1 MFKTFRSAVIAG
13 FTIGL
18 AGFGYL
24 SMNGVLN
31 GVVGAF
37 VFAFGLLTIVAYKLK
52 LFTGTAGFINMKKEE
67 FGTLMLILVGN
78 VIGCGVVA
86 LMTRLAPS
94 AANSTAETVNAAAE
108 TVLNGRITNGA
119 LKSGVL
125 AIGCG
130 FIMTTAVTFARKG
143 NVLPLIFGV
152 PLFIFCGFPHCLVD
166 AFYILTSPVSFVGAN
181 IGAVLATY
189 GCVVLGNFIGCNLY
203 RAVLPDAE

>member
-1 MFKTFRSAVIAG
+1 MFKIFRSAVIAG

-24 SMNGVLN
+24 SMISVLS
-31 GVVGAF
+31 GVVGAV
-37 VFAFGLLTIVAYKLK
+37 VFAFGLLTIVAYQLK
-52 LFTGTAGFINMKKEE
+52 LFTGTAGFISMKKED
-67 FGTLMLILVGN
+67 FGNLLLILVGN
-78 VIGCGVVA
+78 VIGCGIVA
-86 LMTRLAPS
+86 LMTRLSP
-94 AANSTAETVNAAAE
+94 NDINCVAERILT
-108 TVLNGRITNGA
+108 GRVANGA

-152 PLFIFCGFPHCLVD
+152 PLFIFCSFPHCLVD
-166 AFYILTSPVSFVGAN
+166 AFYILTTPASFVAAN
-181 IGAVLATY
+181 SGEVFATY

>member
-1 MFKTFRSAVIAG
+1 MFKTFRSAALAG

-24 SMNGVLN
+24 SMIEVLN
-31 GVVGAF
+31 GVVGAV

-52 LFTGTAGFINMKKEE
+52 LFTGTAGFIRKDEV
-67 FGTLMLILVGN
+67 GTLLLILVGN
-78 VIGCGVVA
+78 VVGCAVVA
-86 LMTRLAPS
+86 LLTRLSPNDINCVAEKILTGRV
-94 AANSTAETVNAAAE
+94 ANGS
-108 TVLNGRITNGA
+108 
-119 LKSGVL
+119 LKSGAL

-130 FIMTTAVTFARKG
+130 FIMTTSVTFARKG

-166 AFYILTSPVSFVGAN
+166 AFYILTSPVSFVAGNA
-181 IGAVLATY
+181 GAVFATY

>member
-1 MFKTFRSAVIAG
+1 MFKTLRSAVIAG

-24 SMNGVLN
+24 SMIGVLN
-31 GVVGAF
+31 GVVGAV

-52 LFTGTAGFINMKKEE
+52 LFTGTAGFISANKED
-67 FGTLMLILVGN
+67 FCNLLLILVGN

-86 LMTRLAPS
+86 LMTRLSPNDINCVAEKILS
-94 AANSTAETVNAAAE
+94 GRVANG
-108 TVLNGRITNGA
+108 VLR
-119 LKSGVL
+119 SGVL

-143 NVLPLIFGV
+143 NMLPLIFGV

-181 IGAVLATY
+181 ASAVFATY

-203 RAVLPDAE
+203 RTILPDAE

>member
-1 MFKTFRSAVIAG
+1 MFKLFRSAVVAG

-24 SMNGVLN
+24 SMIGVLN
-31 GVVGAF
+31 GVVGAI

-52 LFTGTAGFINMKKEE
+52 LFTGTAGFISMKKEE
-67 FGTLMLILVGN
+67 FGTLFLILIGN
-78 VIGCGVVA
+78 VIGCGLVA
-86 LMTRLAPS
+86 LMTRLSP
-94 AANSTAETVNAAAE
+94 NDINCVAERILT
-108 TVLNGRITNGA
+108 GRITNGP

-166 AFYILTSPVSFVGAN
+166 AFYILTTPFETVCAN
-181 IGAVLATY
+181 IGLVSATY

-203 RAVLPDAE
+203 RTVLPDAE

>member
-1 MFKTFRSAVIAG
+1 MFKIFRSAVVAG

-24 SMNGVLN
+24 SMINVLN
-31 GVVGAF
+31 GVVGAV

-52 LFTGTAGFINMKKEE
+52 LFTGTAGFIRKDEV
-67 FGTLMLILVGN
+67 GQLRLILVGN
-78 VIGCGVVA
+78 VVGCAFVG
-86 LMTRLAPS
+86 LMTRLSP
-94 AANSTAETVNAAAE
+94 NDINCVAEGILT
-108 TVLNGRITNGA
+108 GRFTNGM

-125 AIGCG
+125 AVGCG

-166 AFYILTSPVSFVGAN
+166 AFYILTSPVKF
-181 IGAVLATY
+181 LAEHPAEVFGTY
-189 GCVVLGNFIGCNLY
+189 GCVVVGNFIGCNLY
-203 RAVLPDAE
+203 RTILPDDE

>member
-24 SMNGVLN
+24 SMIGVLN
-31 GVVGAF
+31 GVVGAI

-52 LFTGTAGFINMKKEE
+52 LFTGTAGFISMNKKDL
-67 FGTLMLILVGN
+67 GDLLLILVGN
-78 VIGCGVVA
+78 VIGCGIVA
-86 LMTRLAPS
+86 LMTRLSP
-94 AANSTAETVNAAAE
+94 NDINCVAERILT
-108 TVLNGRITNGA
+108 GRIVNGP
-119 LKSGVL
+119 LKSGIL

-143 NVLPLIFGV
+143 NMLPLIFGV

-166 AFYILTSPVSFVGAN
+166 AFYILTSPVNFVGGNA
-181 IGAVLATY
+181 GLVFATY
-189 GCVVLGNFIGCNLY
+189 GCVVIGNFIGCNLY
-203 RAVLPDAE
+203 RTVLPDEE

>member
-24 SMNGVLN
+24 SMIGVLN
-31 GVVGAF
+31 GVVGAV
-37 VFAFGLLTIVAYKLK
+37 VFAFGLLTIVAYQLK
-52 LFTGTAGFINMKKEE
+52 LFTGTAGFISMKKED
-67 FGTLMLILVGN
+67 FGNLLLILVGN
-78 VIGCGVVA
+78 VIGCGIVA
-86 LMTRLAPS
+86 LMTRLSP
-94 AANSTAETVNAAAE
+94 NDINCVAERILT
-108 TVLNGRITNGA
+108 GRVANGA

-152 PLFIFCGFPHCLVD
+152 PLVPIENKIFVIGVYLVMNVGFIAYD
-166 AFYILTSPVSFVGAN
+166 M
-181 IGAVLATY
+181 
-189 GCVVLGNFIGCNLY
+189 FITVMMRMYLFKLRSRIKNL
-203 RAVLPDAE
+203 LK

>member
-1 MFKTFRSAVIAG
+1 MFKTLRSAVIAG
-13 FTIGL
+13 VTIGL

-24 SMNGVLN
+24 SMIGVFN
-31 GVVGAF
+31 GVVGAV

-52 LFTGTAGFINMKKEE
+52 LFTGTAGFISANKED
-67 FGTLMLILVGN
+67 FSNLFLILVGN
-78 VIGCGVVA
+78 VIGCVVVA
-86 LMTRLAPS
+86 LMTRLSPNDINCVAEKILS
-94 AANSTAETVNAAAE
+94 GRVANG
-108 TVLNGRITNGA
+108 VLR
-119 LKSGVL
+119 SGVL

-143 NVLPLIFGV
+143 NMLPLIFGV

-181 IGAVLATY
+181 AGAVFATY

-203 RAVLPDAE
+203 RTILPDAE

>member
-1 MFKTFRSAVIAG
+1 MIAG
-13 FTIGL
+13 LTIGL

-24 SMNGVLN
+24 SMIGVLS
-31 GVVGAF
+31 GVVGAV
-37 VFAFGLLTIVAYKLK
+37 VFAFGLLTIVGYKLK
-52 LFTGTAGFINMKKEE
+52 LFTGTAGFIGMKKEE
-67 FGTLMLILVGN
+67 FGTLFLILIGN
-78 VIGCGVVA
+78 VIGCGIVA
-86 LMTRLAPS
+86 LMTRLSP
-94 AANSTAETVNAAAE
+94 NDINCVAERI
-108 TVLNGRITNGA
+108 LSGRVANGA
-119 LKSGVL
+119 LKSGIL

-181 IGAVLATY
+181 LGAVLATY

-203 RAVLPDAE
+203 RTVLPDAE